1 MSKLLSSVA
10 LAFAFVSAP
19 GVALGEETGDE
30 VIVTATRAQGGA
42 ERTTLGTSVTSID
55 AIDLELRQ
63 TRAVSDVLRDVP
75 GIAVSRQGGVGA
87 LTQVRMR
94 GAEANHTL
102 VLIDGMEVADPYQ
115 GEFDFSTLIADDV
128 ARIEVLRGQQ
138 GALYGS
144 DAIGGVIHYITA
156 SGAEAPG
163 VRGRAEYGSFDTW
176 NATVRVA
183 DVAGPVDFALS
194 AGYQSTGG
202 TPTSRFG
209 TRDLAAQNSALSGR
223 VVFTLADNFRIRAI
237 GRYTQTDADTNG
249 QDFNFPPGPTY
260 GYVIDT
266 NESAET
272 TGAYGLVSAE
282 LDMLD
287 GAWTHA
293 LTLQGVDASRDGY
306 ESGAK
311 SSGDDGSRLKASY
324 VTSFKFG
331 SDAVAQT
338 ITGAA
343 DYERERF
350 QNTSPFLSAAQ
361 SLQREIENVG
371 LVAQYDA
378 VINGVVGLGLD
389 VRRDENDLFDD
400 ATTYRAQ
407 ASYLLPSDTRL
418 HAAFGTGIKNPG
430 IFELFGFNPATFV
443 GNPNLKP
450 EKSEGWEAGI
460 EQSFLDGAAR
470 IDVTYFD
477 SKLTDEIYT
486 VFGSTPP
493 FFSTPDN
500 RTTESAQSGVEV
512 SGQILLG
519 KSWRAFATYTWL
531 DAQENGV
538 VEVRRPENT
547 GSANLSYRAPDDTFG
562 AFLTVRYNGAQYDNN
577 FTLTGGPRVLL
588 SEYTLVNVGG
598 DFRVGKLF
606 DIYARVEN
614 ALDEEYEDVYTYRT
628 PGRAAFV
635 GVRAGF

>member
-1 MSKLLSSVA
+1 MHKLLSSAA
-10 LAFAFVSAP
+10 LALVFVAAP
-19 GVALGEETGDE
+19 GIVAGEEANDE
-30 VIVTATRAQGGA
+30 IIVTATRAQGGA
-42 ERTTLGTSVTSID
+42 ERAKLGASVTSIESV
-55 AIDLELRQ
+55 DLELRQ
-63 TRAVSDVLRDVP
+63 TRVVSDILRDVP

-102 VLIDGMEVADPYQ
+102 VLIDGMEVADPFQ

-163 VRGRAEYGSFDTW
+163 ARGRVEYGSFDSW
-176 NATVRVA
+176 DASVRVA
-183 DVAGPVDFALS
+183 NVAGPVDFALS

-209 TRDLAAQNSALSGR
+209 TRDLAAQNTALSGR
-223 VVFTLADNFRIRAI
+223 FVVTLADDFRIRAI
-237 GRYTQTDADTNG
+237 GRYSLTDADTNG

-260 GYVIDT
+260 GFVIDT

-282 LDMLD
+282 LDLLD

-293 LTLQGVDASRDGY
+293 LTLQGVDASRDGFD
-306 ESGAK
+306 SGSK
-311 SSGDDGSRLKASY
+311 TSGDDGSRLKASY

-331 SDAVAQT
+331 SDAFAQT

-350 QNTSPFLSAAQ
+350 QNTSPFLTAAQ
-361 SLQREIENVG
+361 SQQREIENVG
-371 LVAQYDA
+371 LVAQYGA
-378 VINGVVGLGLD
+378 VINQVFGLD
-389 VRRDENDLFDD
+389 LAVRHDDNDLFDD
-400 ATTYRAQ
+400 ATTWRAQ

-418 HAAFGTGIKNPG
+418 HAAFGAGIKNPG
-430 IFELFGFNPATFV
+430 IFELFGFDPATFT
-443 GNPNLKP
+443 GNPDLKP
-450 EKSEGWEAGI
+450 EKSEGWEAGV
-460 EQSFLDGAAR
+460 EQTFLDGAAR

-477 SKLTDEIYT
+477 STLTEEIYT

-493 FFSTPDN
+493 FFSTPAN
-500 RTTESAQSGVEV
+500 RTTESTQKGVEA

-538 VEVRRPENT
+538 VEVRRPENS
-547 GSANLSYRAPDDTFG
+547 GSVNLSYRAPGDAFG
-562 AFLTVRYNGAQYDNN
+562 AFVTVRYNGEQYDNN
-577 FTLTGGPRVLL
+577 FTLTGGPRALL
-588 SEYTLVNVGG
+588 SQYTLVNVGG
-598 DFRVGKLF
+598 DVRLGKLF
-606 DIYARVEN
+606 DVYVRVEN

-628 PGRAAFV
+628 PDRAAYV

>member
-1 MSKLLSSVA
+1 MNSLLSSATLALLFVA
-10 LAFAFVSAP
+10 AP
-19 GVALGEETGDE
+19 GIAAGEDISDE
-30 VIVTATRAQGGA
+30 IIVTATRAQGGA
-42 ERTTLGTSVTSID
+42 DRATLGASVTTID
-55 AIDLELRQ
+55 AVDLELRQ
-63 TRAVSDVLRDVP
+63 TRAVSDILRDVP
-75 GIAVSRQGGVGA
+75 GVAVSRQGGVGA

-102 VLIDGMEVADPYQ
+102 VLIDGMEAADPYQ

-128 ARIEVLRGQQ
+128 ARVEVLRGQQ

-163 VRGRAEYGSFDTW
+163 VRGRMEYGSFDSW
-176 NATVRVA
+176 DAAVRVA

-202 TPTSRFG
+202 TPTSRLG
-209 TRDLAAQNSALSGR
+209 SRDLAAQNTALSGR
-223 VVFTLADNFRIRAI
+223 VVFTLADNFRIRAV
-237 GRYTQTDADTNG
+237 GRYTLTDADTNG

-260 GYVIDT
+260 GYVVDT

-272 TGAYGLVSAE
+272 SGAYGLVSAE
-282 LDMLD
+282 LSLLD

-293 LTLQGVDASRDGY
+293 LTLQGVDASRNGFD
-306 ESGAK
+306 SGAK
-311 SSGDDGSRLKASY
+311 TSGDDGSRLKASY

-331 SDAVAQT
+331 PEAFAQT

-343 DYERERF
+343 DYEHERF

-361 SLQREIENVG
+361 GLQRDIENLG

-378 VINGVVGLGLD
+378 VIDGAFGLGLA
-389 VRRDENDLFDD
+389 VRHDDNDRFDD
-400 ATTYRAQ
+400 ATTWRAQ

-430 IFELFGFNPATFV
+430 IFELFGFDPATFT
-443 GNPNLKP
+443 GNPDLKP
-450 EKSEGWEAGI
+450 EKSEGWEAGV

-470 IDVTYFD
+470 LDVTYFD
-477 SKLTDEIYT
+477 STLTDEIYT
-486 VFGSTPP
+486 VFGATPP
-493 FFSTPDN
+493 FFSTPAN
-500 RTTESAQSGVEV
+500 RTTESTQAGVEV
-512 SGQILLG
+512 AGELLLG

-538 VEVRRPENT
+538 TEVRRPESA
-547 GSANLSYRAPDDTFG
+547 GSVNLSYRAPGDGFG
-562 AFLTVRYNGAQYDNN
+562 AFVTVRYNGEQYDNN
-577 FTLTGGPRVLL
+577 FTLAGGPRVLL
-588 SEYTLVNVGG
+588 SHYTLVNVGG
-598 DFRVGKLF
+598 DVRVGKRF
-606 DIYARVEN
+606 DLYARVEN

-628 PGRAAFV
+628 PGRAAFI